1 MQGEKQELASQIS
14 GKSCE
19 NFRDQKFG
27 QNVFFYI
34 LFGEAKTWSCR
45 LQIKTWLLGMENQ
58 VEGPNFISL

>member
-1 MQGEKQELASQIS
+1 MQGEKQELPSQIS

-19 NFRDQKFG
+19 NFRGQTFG
-27 QNVFFYI
+27 LNVFFYI
-34 LFGEAKTWSCR
+34 LFEEAETWSCR